1 MKNKVELVMGD
12 DYRPYYKIELYLP
25 IEDLQDMRAYGR
37 SAEIPE
43 LVGTVVLN
51 EIQQFSED
59 CIRDVNNLLSQK
71 LKT

>member
-25 IEDLQDMRAYGR
+25 CEDLQDMRAYGR

-51 EIQQFSED
+51 EIQQFSKEF
-59 CIRDVNNLLSQK
+59 IRDVNKQVLEK
-71 LKT
+71 LTS

>member
-1 MKNKVELVMGD
+1 MKNKVELVVGD

-25 IEDLQDMRAYGR
+25 IEDLQDMRGYGR

-43 LVGTVVLN
+43 LIGTIVLN
-51 EIQQFSED
+51 EIQQFSEEFV
-59 CIRDVNNLLSQK
+59 RDVNHQVLQK